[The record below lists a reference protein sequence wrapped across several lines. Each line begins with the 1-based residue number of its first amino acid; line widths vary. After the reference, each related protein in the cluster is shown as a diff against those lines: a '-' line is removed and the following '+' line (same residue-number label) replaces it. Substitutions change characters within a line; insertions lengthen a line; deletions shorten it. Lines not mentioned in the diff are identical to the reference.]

1 MSLKFLE
8 RIPKTIGFKLTLWY
22 SGIFF
27 LSSLILFALVYFTLS
42 LSLQKKD
49 REIILLELKECAA
62 QYQRGGVDALQN
74 EVEFERH
81 ASGKNPFFVRLE
93 GPANKTIFLNTPDQ
107 WANFDLKQVERRAIK
122 DNKHWLYLTARD
134 SEDIFEVVLHTFP
147 DGSLLEVGKSITG
160 RREFLKRFRTIFA
173 GVTIPMI
180 VLGFVGGAF
189 LSFRAL
195 RPIRYL
201 INTIR
206 LIIDTGEME
215 SRMPTSKRGDE
226 LDELSILFNRMLEK
240 IETLMKGMKEG
251 LDNVAHDLRT
261 PMTRLKGV
269 AEIALQSDQNIV
281 VLRETLSDCLEES
294 ERILTMLNTLMDV
307 SEAETGVMKLNLEEV
322 NISNL
327 LEEVVELYN
336 YVAEDKNISIQTTFP
351 KELSLT
357 ADRSRLRQVIAN
369 LLDNAVKY
377 TPSGGRVDIE
387 ALQKQEHI
395 VVTVKD
401 TGIGIPAEELP
412 RIWDRLYRG
421 DRSRQ
426 QRGLGLGLT
435 LVKAIVQ
442 AHKGYVEVLSELGA
456 GSLFVVYFPKKL

>member
-1 MSLKFLE
+1 MSLKFIE

-49 REIILLELKECAA
+49 REIILLELKECVA

-74 EVEFERH
+74 EVEFEKH
-81 ASGKNPFFVRLE
+81 ASGKNPFFVRLRR
-93 GPANKTIFLNTPDQ
+93 PANKTIFLNTPDQ
-107 WANFDLKQVERRAIK
+107 WANFDLKQLERRAIK
-122 DNKHWLYLTARD
+122 DNRHWLYLTTMD
-134 SEDIFEVVLHTFP
+134 SEDTFEVVIHAFP
-147 DGSLLEVGKSITG
+147 DGSLLEVGKSITS
-160 RREFLKRFRTIFA
+160 RKAVLKRFRAIFA
-173 GVTIPMI
+173 GITIPMI
-180 VLGFVGGAF
+180 FIGLVGGAF

-215 SRMPTSKRGDE
+215 SRMPTRKRGDE

-240 IETLMKGMKEG
+240 IETLMKGMREG

-281 VLRETLSDCLEES
+281 VLRETLSDCLEQS

-307 SEAETGVMKLNLEEV
+307 SEAETGMIKLNLEEV
-322 NISNL
+322 SIPNL
-327 LEEVVELYN
+327 IEEVVDLYN
-336 YVAEDKNISIQTTFP
+336 YVAEEKGISIETNLP
-351 KELSLT
+351 KEISLT

-369 LLDNAVKY
+369 LLDNAIKY

-387 ALQKQEHI
+387 ALQKEYQI
-395 VVTVKD
+395 VVTVRD
-401 TGIGIPAEELP
+401 TGIGITTEELP
-412 RIWDRLYRG
+412 RIWNRLYRG
-421 DRSRQ
+421 DRSRH

-442 AHKGYVEVLSELGA
+442 AHEGYIEVSSEPGA
-456 GSLFVVYFPKKL
+456 GSLFVVHLPKKL

>member
-1 MSLKFLE
+1 MSLRFLE

-42 LSLQKKD
+42 LSLEKKD
-49 REIILLELKECAA
+49 REIILSELKECVA
-62 QYQRGGVDALQN
+62 QYQKDGIKGLQK
-74 EVEFERH
+74 EVEFEKH
-81 ASGKNPFFVRLE
+81 VLGKNLFFVRLE
-93 GPANKTIFLNTPDQ
+93 GPANNTILLNIPEQ
-107 WANFDLKQVERRAIK
+107 WANFDLKQLERRAIK
-122 DNKHWLYLTARD
+122 DNRHWLYLTTRD
-134 SEDIFEVVLHTFP
+134 SEDTFEVVIHAFP
-147 DGSLLEVGKSITG
+147 DGSLLEVGKSIKS
-160 RREFLKRFRTIFA
+160 RSEVLKHFRTIFA

-195 RPIRYL
+195 RPIRQL
-201 INTIR
+201 VNTIR
-206 LIIDTGEME
+206 LIINTGRME
-215 SRMPTSKRGDE
+215 SRVQTEKRGDE
-226 LDELSILFNRMLEK
+226 LDELSILFNRMLER
-240 IETLMKGMKEG
+240 IETLMKGMREG

-322 NISNL
+322 NMPNL
-327 LEEVVELYN
+327 IEEVVDLYN
-336 YVAEDKNISIQTTFP
+336 YVAEEKNISIETNLP

-369 LLDNAVKY
+369 LLDNAIKY

-387 ALQKQEHI
+387 ALQKEEQI
-395 VVTVKD
+395 VVAVRD
-401 TGIGIPAEELP
+401 TGIGITAEELP

-421 DRSRQ
+421 DRSRH

-442 AHKGYVEVLSELGA
+442 AHRGYIEVSSEPDA
-456 GSLFVVYFPKKL
+456 GSLFIIHLPKKL

>member
-1 MSLKFLE
+1 MSLKFPE

-22 SGIFF
+22 SGILF

-49 REIILLELKECAA
+49 REIILLELKECVV

-74 EVEFERH
+74 EVEFEKH
-81 ASGKNPFFVRLE
+81 ASGKNLFFVRLE

-107 WANFDLKQVERRAIK
+107 WAKFDLKQVERRAIK
-122 DNKHWLYLTARD
+122 DNKHWLYLTASD

-160 RREFLKRFRTIFA
+160 RRGFLKRFRAIFA

-180 VLGFVGGAF
+180 VLGFIGGAF
-189 LSFRAL
+189 LSFRVL

-215 SRMPTSKRGDE
+215 SRMPAGKRGDE

-240 IETLMKGMKEG
+240 IETLMKGMREG

-269 AEIALQSDQNIV
+269 AEIALQSEQNID

-294 ERILTMLNTLMDV
+294 DRILTMLNTLMDV

-327 LEEVVELYN
+327 IEEVVELYN
-336 YVAEDKNISIQTTFP
+336 YVAEEKNISIQTTFP
-351 KELSLT
+351 KELYLT

-369 LLDNAVKY
+369 LLDNAIKY

-387 ALQKQEHI
+387 ALQKEEQI

-401 TGIGIPAEELP
+401 TGMGIPVEELP

-421 DRSRQ
+421 DRSRS

-442 AHKGYVEVLSELGA
+442 AHKGYIEVSSELGA
-456 GSLFVVYFPKKL
+456 GSLFVVHFPKKL

>member
-1 MSLKFLE
+1 MSLKFPE
-8 RIPKTIGFKLTLWY
+8 RMPRTIGFKLTLWY
-22 SGIFF
+22 SGILC

-49 REIILLELKECAA
+49 RETILLELKECAA
-62 QYQRGGVDALQN
+62 QYQRGGVDALRN
-74 EVEFERH
+74 EVEFEKH

-93 GPANKTIFLNTPDQ
+93 GSANKTIFLNTPDQ
-107 WANFDLKQVERRAIK
+107 WANFDLKQLERKAIK
-122 DNKHWLYLTARD
+122 DDRHWLYLTTNE
-134 SEDIFEVVLHTFP
+134 SEDTFEVVLHTFP
-147 DGSLLEVGKSITG
+147 DGSLLEVGKSITS
-160 RREFLKRFRTIFA
+160 RKAFLKRFRTIFA
-173 GVTIPMI
+173 GVTVPMI
-180 VLGFVGGAF
+180 FLGLVGGAF

-215 SRMPTSKRGDE
+215 SRMPTRKRGDE

-240 IETLMKGMKEG
+240 IETLMKGMREG

-307 SEAETGVMKLNLEEV
+307 SEAETGVMKLNLQEV
-322 NISNL
+322 NIPNL
-327 LEEVVELYN
+327 IEKVVDLYN
-336 YVAEDKNISIQTTFP
+336 YVAEEKNISIETNFP

-357 ADRSRLRQVIAN
+357 ADRIRLRQVIAN
-369 LLDNAVKY
+369 LLDNATKY

-387 ALQKQEHI
+387 ALQKQDH
-395 VVTVKD
+395 VVVSVRD
-401 TGIGIPAEELP
+401 TGIGITAEELP

-421 DRSRQ
+421 DRSRH

-442 AHKGYVEVLSELGA
+442 AHGGYIEVSSALGI
-456 GSLFVVYFPKKL
+456 GSNFVIHFPKKL

>member
-22 SGIFF
+22 SGILF

-42 LSLQKKD
+42 LSLQKKE
-49 REIILLELKECAA
+49 REIILLELKECVAE
-62 QYQRGGVDALQN
+62 YQRGGVDALQN
-74 EVEFERH
+74 EVEFEKH

-107 WANFDLKQVERRAIK
+107 WAKFDLKQVERRAIK
-122 DNKHWLYLTARD
+122 DNKHWLYLTASD

-215 SRMPTSKRGDE
+215 SRMPAGKRGDE

-240 IETLMKGMKEG
+240 IETLMKGMREG

-269 AEIALQSDQNIV
+269 AEIALQSEQNID

-294 ERILTMLNTLMDV
+294 DRILTMLNTLMDI

-322 NISNL
+322 NIANL
-327 LEEVVELYN
+327 IEEVVDLYN
-336 YVAEDKNISIQTTFP
+336 YVAEEKNISIHTTLP
-351 KELSLT
+351 GELYLT
-357 ADRSRLRQVIAN
+357 ADRCRLRQVIAN

-377 TPSGGRVDIE
+377 THKGGRIDVE
-387 ALQKQEHI
+387 TLQKQQHI

-442 AHKGYVEVLSELGA
+442 AHKGYIEVSSEQGA
-456 GSLFVVYFPKKL
+456 GSLFIVHLPKKL